1 MSLEHECISLVPLFD
16 QLTHADKKT
25 IESIVHQHHYQP
37 GETVFSAG
45 DSLDALMIIASG
57 QVKVYQLAEN
67 GKEQLLY
74 LLQTGDFEGESA
86 LFSQT
91 TRQSFGEALLPTAVC
106 QIERSDFQKLMLQYP
121 SISINL
127 LNEFGNRL
135 SKLEKRTTQATTS
148 SIESRLADYLVETA
162 AGMQATTFKL
172 PLKKKDLATYL
183 GTTPETISRKLKDF
197 EAQGLIVQGN
207 GKQITI
213 KDGDAL
219 TLIS

>member
-16 QLTHADKKT
+16 QLTHEDKKT

-37 GETVFSAG
+37 GETIFSAG

-86 LFSQT
+86 LFSQA

-106 QIERSDFQKLMLQYP
+106 QIERSDFQKLMMQYP

-162 AGMQATTFKL
+162 AGMQVTTFKL

-197 EAQGLIVQGN
+197 EDQGLISQGG
-207 GKQITI
+207 GKKITI
-213 KDGDAL
+213 EDGDAL
-219 TLIS
+219 TLIN